1 MISEANIFDNLN
13 TKVHICDT
21 IGNTI
26 ICKHSTCRP
35 NTIENIVYLTK
46 IIGVERI
53 KENTCISICGRI
65 FALMQT
71 LALGLQSKQKMRQKE
86 LA

>member
-1 MISEANIFDNLN
+1 MISEANIFDYLN

-26 ICKHSTCRP
+26 ICKHSTCCP

-53 KENTCISICGRI
+53 EENICIDANPSVGFAIKAKNEAKRIALTCQGI
-65 FALMQT
+65 T
-71 LALGLQSKQKMRQKE
+71 
-86 LA
+86 